1 MKEIKN
7 ENDNISFIDKENKKI
22 SSINKEMMSTKRLKM
37 KLHL

>member
-22 SSINKEMMSTKRLKM
+22 SSISKEMMSTKRLKM